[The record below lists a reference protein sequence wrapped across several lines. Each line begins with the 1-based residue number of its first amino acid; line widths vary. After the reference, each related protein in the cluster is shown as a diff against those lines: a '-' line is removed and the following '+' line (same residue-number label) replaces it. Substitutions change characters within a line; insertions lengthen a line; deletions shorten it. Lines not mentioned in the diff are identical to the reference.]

1 VSTKHDLGTGS
12 WNVLTRIDT
21 QTGAVTEWDSGTKV
35 FDEVVFAPA
44 VGGAVEEGYYVT
56 FRTDTQTMQSD
67 FVVLAADDITA
78 GPIATVELP
87 VRVPSGLH
95 GNWFP
100 PGT

>member
-1 VSTKHDLGTGS
+1 MSAKHDQRSGS
-12 WNVLTRIDT
+12 WNLLERVDT

-44 VGGAVEEGYYVT
+44 VGGAPEEGYYVT
-56 FRTDTQTMQSD
+56 FRTDTETLPSD
-67 FVVLAADDITA
+67 FVVLAADDIAA
-78 GPIATVELP
+78 GPVATVELP